1 MYLLE
6 RNEQIGERADFASVP
21 FIRILEHGGI
31 MRSLSL
37 ITGVAVVILSFLGI
51 LYLALSKVKEPS
63 TALAGEPPVRTVSAP
78 VEGDDAQDGEAT
90 KQTGAKSKGSG
101 KQAVATF
108 GSGCFWCTEAVFER
122 LKGVTSVKSGY
133 SGGTVRNPTYKQV
146 CLGTTGHAE
155 VVQVKY
161 DPEVISFSELL
172 KVFWSTHDPTTL
184 NRQGNDFGTQYR
196 SVIFYHDED
205 QREQATEIKK
215 KLNDAEEFGKP
226 IVTEISPYKV
236 FYIAEVDHQDYY
248 RLNKRKPY
256 CYLTIRPKMQ
266 KLDKYFKEKLKAKV
280 EDDQD

>member
-1 MYLLE
+1 
-6 RNEQIGERADFASVP
+6 
-21 FIRILEHGGI
+21 

-37 ITGVAVVILSFLGI
+37 ITGVSVVILSFLGV
-51 LYLALSKVKEPS
+51 LYLALSQVKEPEN
-63 TALAGEPPVRTVSAP
+63 AGNSLPDVRPVSAP
-78 VEGDDAQDGEAT
+78 VEADEEEAKGNEGEA
-90 KQTGAKSKGSG
+90 KGQSDSPAKS
-101 KQAVATF
+101 AIATF

-133 SGGTVRNPTYKQV
+133 CGGTVKNPTYKQV

-161 DPEVISFSELL
+161 NPEVISFSELL

-205 QREQATEIKK
+205 QREQAASIKK
-215 KLNDAEEFGKP
+215 KLNDAKEFGRP

-248 RLNKRKPY
+248 RLNKRQPY

>member
-1 MYLLE
+1 
-6 RNEQIGERADFASVP
+6 
-21 FIRILEHGGI
+21 

-37 ITGVAVVILSFLGI
+37 ITGVSVVILSFLGV
-51 LYLALSKVKEPS
+51 LYLALSQVKDPS
-63 TALAGEPPVRTVSAP
+63 GVVNAAPPVRPVSAP
-78 VEGDDAQDGEAT
+78 GEADGT
-90 KQTGAKSKGSG
+90 TDDEQNDQATAKPKGSG
-101 KQAVATF
+101 KLAVATF

-196 SVIFYHDED
+196 SVIFYHDDD
-205 QREQATEIKK
+205 QREQAAKFKK
-215 KLNDAEEFGKP
+215 KLNDAKEFGKP

-236 FYIAEVDHQDYY
+236 FYVAEVDHQDYY
-248 RLNKRKPY
+248 RLNKRQPY

-266 KLDKYFKEKLKAKV
+266 KLDKYFKEKLKSKV
-280 EDDQD
+280 EDDQE